1 MNPIIIKHISDCA
14 EWVFRFAES
23 QLEKDVKNQFIQGAK
38 DKVYQHTL
46 STALQN
52 YAENVRNKYG
62 NNSEEWDRI
71 SSCFSRCI
79 PKTQDELFSDI
90 RETRASRQKL
100 LARWEDRNLIKGEKR
115 AFQPDEK
122 AFFNDFIRIL
132 FDVIPPPDSIRL
144 QGVQENQ
151 EHMQIDIEKLR
162 KSHEELTEYLKA
174 LTEQL
179 LRQNRASAQAS
190 ASANAPK
197 EYSNKYKLDWKKPL
211 FLNDASRNR
220 RASQVCLCQV
230 HIPHRYLFGE
240 EETPSSD
247 ADYPLLD
254 ELAKNGGHL
263 VLGDPGIGKSTLITR
278 YLNESTDTREKRV
291 YRLSEFSLTGAENSP
306 GDVLLEQMGL
316 QIEKLENTILF
327 LDGLDECELIPEK
340 RSVFLQ
346 NLQRDWD
353 EWEDRFSWVV
363 TCRRHYLSDRD
374 SDLRQLRIP
383 YLRLLP
389 MDTAQI
395 KEFLEK
401 YEKAAKASV
410 SEAKRAAL
418 TSEKYS
424 GEHGSVFG
432 VPLILYMTAAMA
444 EIQVT
449 EDSTLVSVYDQ
460 LFEKLFNRAYDT
472 QKHVFLEDE
481 QRRAIQTMDRHIAL
495 WMLFN
500 EPEKAVIPREKYDS
514 IYDSIYSSIKK
525 TTDRQVEKL
534 HLHKFHS
541 YMHHTEGESERCY
554 IHRTMYE
561 YFVADGFVAEAL
573 AAKSAEELS
582 GVIAWYWHKTKMS
595 PTIQD
600 YIRDKLKQPEN
611 KALCRL
617 SDWEEA
623 GKLMM
628 TKGVKGCPQPS
639 TDAVPGCPFP
649 AYPET
654 LAKDRVQENTAFYSL
669 CRLLNGVRVAAGEER
684 RIYESAASETLD
696 ALASAI
702 RNCGADRFEVLCPNF
717 WLQGAD
723 LRSADLTCARLTGAY
738 LGGAHLEH
746 AHLEHAHLTHAHL
759 IHADLTRANLE
770 DAYLVGAH
778 LTRADLEHAYLDGA
792 HLTRAHLTGAD
803 LNGAYLTGADLMGAN
818 LTLAHLTRAD
828 LNGAILYDSHLVGAD
843 LTHALLTDEQVKEIG
858 ETALASCTFSRI
870 YVGQRKDIAKK
881 YLSNDFFNEFF
892 PKAAP
897 NPPSNSK

>member
-1 MNPIIIKHISDCA
+1 MDPIIIKHISDCA

-46 STALQN
+46 STALRN
-52 YAENVRNKYG
+52 YTENVRNKYG

-71 SSCFSRCI
+71 SSCFFRCI
-79 PKTQDELFSDI
+79 PKTQEELFSDI

-100 LARWEDRNLIKGEKR
+100 LARWEDRNLIRGEKR
-115 AFQPDEK
+115 AFQSDEK
-122 AFFNDFIRIL
+122 EFFIGFIRIL

-144 QGVQENQ
+144 EGVQENQ

-162 KSHEELTEYLKA
+162 KSHEELRKNQEEMTESLKA
-174 LTEQL
+174 LGEQP

-211 FLNDASRNR
+211 FLNDASINR

-278 YLNESTDTREKRV
+278 YLNESTDTRKKRV

-306 GDVLLEQMGL
+306 GDVLLEQMEL

-327 LDGLDECELIPEK
+327 LDGPDECELIPEK

-346 NLQRDWD
+346 NLQRDWC
-353 EWEDRFSWVV
+353 EWEDGFSWVV
-363 TCRRHYLSDRD
+363 TCRRHYLSDDD

-395 KEFLEK
+395 KEFLEH

-449 EDSTLVSVYDQ
+449 EEITLVSVYDQ
-460 LFEKLFNRAYDT
+460 FFEKLFNRTYDT

-481 QRRAIQTMDRHIAL
+481 QRRAIQTMDRHIAV

-525 TTDRQVEKL
+525 TTDGQVEKL

-561 YFVADGFVAEAL
+561 YFVADGFVAAAL

-600 YIRDKLKQPEN
+600 YIR
-611 KALCRL
+611 A
-617 SDWEEA
+617 
-623 GKLMM
+623 
-628 TKGVKGCPQPS
+628 
-639 TDAVPGCPFP
+639 
-649 AYPET
+649 
-654 LAKDRVQENTAFYSL
+654 
-669 CRLLNGVRVAAGEER
+669 
-684 RIYESAASETLD
+684 
-696 ALASAI
+696 
-702 RNCGADRFEVLCPNF
+702 
-717 WLQGAD
+717 
-723 LRSADLTCARLTGAY
+723 
-738 LGGAHLEH
+738 
-746 AHLEHAHLTHAHL
+746 
-759 IHADLTRANLE
+759 
-770 DAYLVGAH
+770 
-778 LTRADLEHAYLDGA
+778 
-792 HLTRAHLTGAD
+792 
-803 LNGAYLTGADLMGAN
+803 
-818 LTLAHLTRAD
+818 
-828 LNGAILYDSHLVGAD
+828 
-843 LTHALLTDEQVKEIG
+843 
-858 ETALASCTFSRI
+858 
-870 YVGQRKDIAKK
+870 
-881 YLSNDFFNEFF
+881 
-892 PKAAP
+892 
-897 NPPSNSK
+897 